1 MRLLVLCFCLIG
13 LVACAAPN
21 QDGSTPKKRKG
32 MYLSLSGA
40 AVTAK
45 FMASSRLAQL
55 LIFQELPTDV
65 WR

>member
-32 MYLSLSGA
+32 MYLSLTESG
-40 AVTAK
+40 
-45 FMASSRLAQL
+45 SESRQSC
-55 LIFQELPTDV
+55 
-65 WR
+65 